1 MNYYIVLFKNKERKR
16 IINKFVT
23 LKKAKQFFNKLI
35 DESDNVIFERRTE
48 NGKDCKFELGLL
60 QYGNSSKESM
70 YVKDD
75 LGRNYRVELDDEKF
89 SILNIKEYKIEE
101 IFLDYKSR
109 KKITTP
115 ELINTYLRGN
125 GLKQVS
131 KLNNKIIIQNDEKIN
146 LFTLKNENDSFRFT
160 ESLNKYCIENLKK
173 DCLIINDYSTIHRKY
188 MYNLLVE
195 YGFSKSYLQTYSTT
209 YHSEK

>member
-16 IINKFVT
+16 IINKFIT

-60 QYGNSSKESM
+60 QSSNLSKESV
-70 YVKDD
+70 YIKDD
-75 LGRNYRVELDDEKF
+75 LGRNFKIELDDDKF
-89 SILNIKEYKIEE
+89 SILNIREYKIEE
-101 IFLDYKSR
+101 VFLDYKSK
-109 KKITTP
+109 KKINTP
-115 ELINTYLRGN
+115 ELINTYLKGS

-131 KLNNKIIIQNDEKIN
+131 KLNNKIVIQNDEKIN
-146 LFTLKNENDSFRFT
+146 LFTLKNENDSLRFT
-160 ESLNKYCIENLKK
+160 DSLSKYCIENAKK

-195 YGFSKSYLQTYSTT
+195 FGFPKSYLQTYSTT